1 MTLRMKN
8 SHDIAVAG
16 IDVGG
21 SKKGCHL
28 VILRGREIVKVAG
41 NLDAHAMHAH
51 CVAEDVALVGIDAP
65 CKWGVQGGVQGGG
78 QGTGRAA
85 EREMARQRIACF
97 STPTQARAQESA
109 FYEWMINGERV
120 YRAFAPS
127 HPLLCTNRYEGAP
140 AAFETFPHAIT
151 CALLGRGAVSAKDK
165 RVQRR
170 DALGKLGFDIAR
182 FRSIDDL
189 DAALCAYAAQCLMDG
204 DAHAYG
210 DADGGFIF
218 VPA

>member
-1 MTLRMKN
+1 MTHRTKD
-8 SHDIAVAG
+8 SRDVAVAG

-28 VILRGREIVKVAG
+28 VILRGREIVTVGG
-41 NLDAHAMHAH
+41 NLGAHELHAR
-51 CVAEDVALVGIDAP
+51 CLAEGVALVGIDAP
-65 CKWGVQGGVQGGG
+65 CQWSVEGV
-78 QGTGRAA
+78 GRAA
-85 EREMARQRIACF
+85 EREMARRRIACF
-97 STPTQARAQESA
+97 STPTQARAKESA

-120 YRAFAPS
+120 YRAFAQS
-127 HPLLCTNRYEGAP
+127 HPLLRADRYEGAP

-151 CALLGRGAVSAKDK
+151 CALLEPGQASAKDK

-170 DALGKLGFDIAR
+170 DALGRLGFDIAR
-182 FRSIDDL
+182 FKSIDDL
-189 DAALCAYAAQCLMDG
+189 DAALCAYAAQCVIDG
-204 DAHAYG
+204 HAHAFG